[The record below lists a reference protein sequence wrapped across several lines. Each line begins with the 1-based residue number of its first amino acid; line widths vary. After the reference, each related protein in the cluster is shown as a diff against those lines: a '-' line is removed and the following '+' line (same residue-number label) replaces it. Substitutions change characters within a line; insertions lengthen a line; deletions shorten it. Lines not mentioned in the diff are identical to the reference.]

1 MEQFQNKKDN
11 SFKTNLYR
19 NRINDIY
26 DAWKKQ

>member
-1 MEQFQNKKDN
+1 MEQFQNKDN
-11 SFKTNLYR
+11 LFKTNLYR